1 MMDCF
6 LENAPTDEELIAFAL
21 DDEVLSSEA
30 QYHLDHCEVCQQR
43 VTRYRQ
49 TNASLVARLYR
60 TQCPTSTELS
70 FYCVS
75 GGGRGGR
82 GDREELSPEK
92 RQQIASHVLDCPL
105 CMAEVEETRRFMAQP
120 IEFPV
125 PAFSPRAL
133 VRRIFATPVKR
144 QQLLVVRGDAQ
155 DSAWPRQY
163 KAEAVDLSLHLSRTS
178 SGEPM
183 LLGILTSSNPAED
196 VDALQGVLAELY
208 KAPLPVASNG
218 TIPKTLPFL
227 QTRVDDMGNIVF
239 KPVPAGNY
247 TMVIN
252 LPGRE
257 MIIDGLT
264 IEET

>member
-1 MMDCF
+1 MDCF

-21 DDEVLSSEA
+21 DDEVLSQEA
-30 QYHLDHCEVCQQR
+30 RHHLEQCEVCQQK
-43 VTRYRQ
+43 VARYRQ

-60 TQCPTSTELS
+60 TQCPSSTELS
-70 FYCVS
+70 FYSV
-75 GGGRGGR
+75 GGGSGEGG
-82 GDREELSPEK
+82 EALSPEG

-125 PAFSPRAL
+125 RAFSPRAL

-155 DSAWPRQY
+155 DIAWPRQY

-178 SGEPM
+178 SGEHM

-196 VDALQGVLAELY
+196 VDALEDVLAELHN
-208 KAPLPVASNG
+208 APLPVASNG
-218 TIPKTLPFL
+218 TTPKAQPFL

-257 MIIDGLT
+257 MIVDGLT

>member
-1 MMDCF
+1 MDCF
-6 LENAPTDEELIAFAL
+6 LESAPTDEELIAFAL
-21 DDEVLSSEA
+21 DDEVLSQEA
-30 QYHLDHCEVCQQR
+30 RHHLEQCEVCQQN
-43 VTRYRQ
+43 VARYRQ

-70 FYCVS
+70 FYSVS
-75 GGGRGGR
+75 G
-82 GDREELSPEK
+82 EVLSPEK

-155 DSAWPRQY
+155 DTAWPRQY

-178 SGEPM
+178 SGEHM
-183 LLGILTSSNPAED
+183 LLGILTSSDPTED
-196 VDALQGVLAELY
+196 VDALEGVLAELH

-218 TIPKTLPFL
+218 TPPKTLPFL

-247 TMVIN
+247 TIVIN
-252 LPGRE
+252 LPGRD
-257 MIIDGLT
+257 MIIDDLT
-264 IEET
+264 IEGT

>member
-1 MMDCF
+1 MDCIH
-6 LENAPTDEELIAFAL
+6 ETAPNDEELIAFAL
-21 DDEVLSSEA
+21 DDEVLSPEA
-30 QYHLDHCEVCQQR
+30 QDHLEHCEVCQQR
-43 VTRYRQ
+43 VARYRQ
-49 TNASLVARLYR
+49 TNARLVARLYR
-60 TQCPTSTELS
+60 TQCPSSTELS
-70 FYCVS
+70 FYSIGS
-75 GGGRGGR
+75 GGNGG
-82 GDREELSPEK
+82 ELSPED
-92 RQQIASHVLDCPL
+92 RQRIASHLLDCPL

-120 IEFPV
+120 IEFPA

-133 VRRIFATPVKR
+133 VRRVFATPVKR
-144 QQLLVVRGDAQ
+144 QPLLVVRGEAQ
-155 DSAWPRQY
+155 DTAWPRHY

-178 SGEPM
+178 NGEPM
-183 LLGILTSSNPAED
+183 LLGILTSSNPGED

-218 TIPKTLPFL
+218 TIPRTLPFL
-227 QTRVDDMGNIVF
+227 QTRVDDLGNVVF

-247 TMVIN
+247 IMVIK

>member
-6 LENAPTDEELIAFAL
+6 LENAPTDEELIAVAL
-21 DDEVLSSEA
+21 DDEVLSQEA
-30 QYHLDHCEVCQQR
+30 RYHLEQCEVCQQR
-43 VTRYRQ
+43 VARYRQ
-49 TNASLVARLYR
+49 TNANLVARLYR

-70 FYCVS
+70 FYSVS
-75 GGGRGGR
+75 GGGDG
-82 GDREELSPEK
+82 EALSPER

-155 DSAWPRQY
+155 DSGWPRQY

-178 SGEPM
+178 SGEHM
-183 LLGILTSSNPAED
+183 LLGILTSSDPAED
-196 VDALQGVLAELY
+196 VDALEGILAELH
-208 KAPLPVASNG
+208 KTPLPVASNG

-247 TMVIN
+247 MMVIN

>member
-6 LENAPTDEELIAFAL
+6 IENAPNDEELIAYAL
-21 DDEVLSSEA
+21 DGEALSPGA
-30 QYHLDHCEVCQQR
+30 QQHLEQCEVCQQR
-43 VTRYRQ
+43 VARYQQ

-70 FYCVS
+70 FYSV
-75 GGGRGGR
+75 GG
-82 GDREELSPEK
+82 ETLSLER

-105 CMAEVEETRRFMAQP
+105 CMAEVEETRRFMAEP

-144 QQLLVVRGDAQ
+144 QQLLIVRGDAQ
-155 DSAWPRQY
+155 DSGWPRLY

-178 SGEPM
+178 SGEHM
-183 LLGILTSSNPAED
+183 LLGILTSSDPSED
-196 VDALQGVLAELY
+196 VDALEGVLAELHQ
-208 KAPLPVASNG
+208 APLAVASNG
-218 TIPKTLPFL
+218 TPPKTLPFL
-227 QTRVDDMGNIVF
+227 QTRVDDMGNIAF

-257 MIIDGLT
+257 MIIDDLM

>member
-1 MMDCF
+1 MDCF
-6 LENAPTDEELIAFAL
+6 IENAPNDEELIAYAL
-21 DDEVLSSEA
+21 DDEVLSPGA
-30 QYHLDHCEVCQQR
+30 QQHLDQCEVCQQK
-43 VTRYRQ
+43 VARYRQ

-60 TQCPTSTELS
+60 TQCPTSAELS
-70 FYCVS
+70 FYSV
-75 GGGRGGR
+75 GGGG
-82 GDREELSPEK
+82 EEALSPEK

-125 PAFSPRAL
+125 PAFSPRAV
-133 VRRIFATPVKR
+133 VRRIFATPVRR
-144 QQLLVVRGDAQ
+144 QQLLVMRGDAQ
-155 DSAWPRQY
+155 DSGWPRLY
-163 KAEAVDLSLHLSRTS
+163 KAEAVDLSLHLSRAS
-178 SGEPM
+178 SGEHM
-183 LLGILTSSNPAED
+183 LLGILTSSDPAED
-196 VDALQGVLAELY
+196 VDALEGVLVELH
-208 KAPLPVASNG
+208 KMPLPVASNR
-218 TIPKTLPFL
+218 TIPKTPPFL

-239 KPVPAGNY
+239 KPIPAGNY

>member
-1 MMDCF
+1 MMDCY
-6 LENAPTDEELIAFAL
+6 LENAPTDEELIAVAL
-21 DDEVLSSEA
+21 DDEVLSQESHRH
-30 QYHLDHCEVCQQR
+30 HLEQCQVCQQK
-43 VTRYRQ
+43 VALYRQ

-70 FYCVS
+70 FYSVS
-75 GGGRGGR
+75 GGGEG
-82 GDREELSPEK
+82 EALSPE
-92 RQQIASHVLDCPL
+92 RQQKIASHVLDCPL

-144 QQLLVVRGDAQ
+144 QQLFVVRGDAQ
-155 DSAWPRQY
+155 DTVWPRHY

-178 SGEPM
+178 GGESM
-183 LLGILTSSNPAED
+183 LLGILTSSDPAED
-196 VDALQGVLAELY
+196 VDALEGVLAELH
-208 KAPLPVASNG
+208 KAPLSVASNG
-218 TIPKTLPFL
+218 AIPKTQPFL
-227 QTRVDDMGNIVF
+227 HTLVDDMGNIVF

-247 TMVIN
+247 TMVIH

-257 MIIDGLT
+257 MIVDGLT

>member
-6 LENAPTDEELIAFAL
+6 LENAPTDEELLAYAL
-21 DDEVLSSEA
+21 DDEVLSQPA
-30 QYHLDHCEVCQQR
+30 RQHLEQCEVCQQK
-43 VTRYRQ
+43 VARYRQ

-60 TQCPTSTELS
+60 TQCPDTTELS
-70 FYCVS
+70 FYS
-75 GGGRGGR
+75 LGG
-82 GDREELSPEK
+82 ETLSPER
-92 RQQIASHVLDCPL
+92 RQQIASHLLDCPL
-105 CMAEVEETRRFMAQP
+105 CMAEVEETRRFMAEP

-144 QQLLVVRGDAQ
+144 QQLLVVRGEEQ
-155 DSAWPRQY
+155 DTAWPRQY
-163 KAEAVDLSLHLSRTS
+163 KAEAVDLSLHLSRTG
-178 SGEPM
+178 SGEHM

-196 VDALQGVLAELY
+196 VDALEGVLAELY
-208 KAPLPVASNG
+208 KAPLLEAANG
-218 TIPKTLPFL
+218 AMPKTPPFL
-227 QTRVDDMGNIVF
+227 QTHVDDMGNLVF
-239 KPVPAGNY
+239 KPVPTGTY
-247 TMVIN
+247 TMIIK

>member
-1 MMDCF
+1 MMD
-6 LENAPTDEELIAFAL
+6 LIHENAPTDEELMAFAL
-21 DDEVLSSEA
+21 DDEALSPGA
-30 QYHLDHCEVCQQR
+30 QHHLDQCEVCQQK
-43 VTRYRQ
+43 VAHYRQ

-70 FYCVS
+70 FYSVM
-75 GGGRGGR
+75 GGGG
-82 GDREELSPEK
+82 EQLSAER
-92 RQQIASHVLDCPL
+92 RQQIASHLLDCPL

-125 PAFSPRAL
+125 PAFSPLAL
-133 VRRIFATPVKR
+133 ARRIFATPVKR
-144 QQLLVVRGDAQ
+144 PQLQFVLRGD
-155 DSAWPRQY
+155 SLETAWPRLY
-163 KAEAVDLSLHLSRTS
+163 KAESVDLSLHLSRAGN
-178 SGEPM
+178 GERM
-183 LLGILTSSNPAED
+183 LLGILTSSSPGED
-196 VDALQGVLAELY
+196 VDALEGVLAELH
-208 KAPLPVASNG
+208 KAPIPVASNG

-247 TMVIN
+247 IMVIN

>member
-1 MMDCF
+1 MDCF
-6 LENAPTDEELIAFAL
+6 LENAPTDEELIAVAL
-21 DDEVLSSEA
+21 DDEVLSQEA
-30 QYHLDHCEVCQQR
+30 RHHLEQCEVCQQK
-43 VTRYRQ
+43 VARYRQ

-70 FYCVS
+70 FYSVS
-75 GGGRGGR
+75 GGG
-82 GDREELSPEK
+82 DVEVLSPEK

-144 QQLLVVRGDAQ
+144 QQLFVVRGDAQ

-163 KAEAVDLSLHLSRTS
+163 KAEAIDLSLHLSRTS
-178 SGEPM
+178 SGEHM
-183 LLGILTSSNPAED
+183 LLGILTSSDPAED
-196 VDALQGVLAELY
+196 VDALEGVLAELH
-208 KAPLPVASNG
+208 KAPLAVASNG
-218 TIPKTLPFL
+218 TIPRTQPFL
-227 QTRVDDMGNIVF
+227 HTLVDDMGNIVF
-239 KPVPAGNY
+239 KPVPAGSY
-247 TMVIN
+247 TMVIY

-257 MIIDGLT
+257 MIVDGLS

>member
-1 MMDCF
+1 MDCF

-21 DDEVLSSEA
+21 DDEVLSQEA
-30 QYHLDHCEVCQQR
+30 RHHLEQCEVCQQK
-43 VTRYRQ
+43 VARYRQ

-60 TQCPTSTELS
+60 TQCPGSTELS
-70 FYCVS
+70 FYSVS
-75 GGGRGGR
+75 GRNGDGG
-82 GDREELSPEK
+82 EALSPER

-105 CMAEVEETRRFMAQP
+105 CMAEVEETRHFMAEP

-133 VRRIFATPVKR
+133 ARRIFASPVKR
-144 QQLLVVRGDAQ
+144 QLLLVVRGDAQ
-155 DSAWPRQY
+155 ETVWPRQY

-178 SGEPM
+178 SGELV

-196 VDALQGVLAELY
+196 VDALEGVIAELH

-227 QTRVDDMGNIVF
+227 QTSVDDMGNIVF
-239 KPVPAGNY
+239 KPVPSGSY